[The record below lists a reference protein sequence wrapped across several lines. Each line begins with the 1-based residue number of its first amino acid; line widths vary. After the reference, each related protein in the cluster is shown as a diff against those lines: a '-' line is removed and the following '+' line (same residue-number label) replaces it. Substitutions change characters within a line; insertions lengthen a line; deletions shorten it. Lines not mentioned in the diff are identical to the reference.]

1 VVPLC
6 SNVAVIQRGAVSFG
20 DKALLAMEAGAVGV
34 IFINDDADMIAPQ
47 LGENSWPPELE
58 EMAVPAICLR
68 KADGDRLC
76 EHAVWERESY
86 GQVQRQIHIR
96 WWDLTA
102 AWAARR
108 IQKQWERAVEHR
120 RVERRRVVRGRAELA
135 LAELEGP
142 VDSMVDPAL
151 QGGAGGGGEEGE
163 DLEALFNIVDA
174 DGDGSISKQ
183 ETMNYL
189 QSQGITELSEAA
201 LDMMWTLVD
210 LDGNGTVDIEE
221 FLRLR
226 WVIRKRLDDPGMKM
240 GDALRLL
247 NEFNATSQTTLQG
260 S

>member
-1 VVPLC
+1 
-6 SNVAVIQRGAVSFG
+6 
-20 DKALLAMEAGAVGV
+20 M
-34 IFINDDADMIAPQ
+34 
-47 LGENSWPPELE
+47 
-58 EMAVPAICLR
+58 
-68 KADGDRLC
+68 
-76 EHAVWERESY
+76 
-86 GQVQRQIHIR
+86 
-96 WWDLTA
+96 
-102 AWAARR
+102 
-108 IQKQWERAVEHR
+108 
-120 RVERRRVVRGRAELA
+120 
-135 LAELEGP
+135 
-142 VDSMVDPAL
+142 
-151 QGGAGGGGEEGE
+151 EEGE

-221 FLRLR
+221 FLQLR